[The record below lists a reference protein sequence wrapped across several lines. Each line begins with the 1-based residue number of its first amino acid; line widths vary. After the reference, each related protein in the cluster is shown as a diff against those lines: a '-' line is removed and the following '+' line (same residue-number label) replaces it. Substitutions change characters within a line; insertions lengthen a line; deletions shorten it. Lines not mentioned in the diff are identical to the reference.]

1 MNSRLTM
8 GSILMVGLI
17 LVSIARAEPPVNV
30 QREVNFLLSYIG
42 SSGCEFYRN
51 GTWSDSKTAQTH
63 LRDKYNYLVAGN
75 QINTTEDFIEKA
87 ATKSSL
93 SGQSYKVRC
102 NGSATVSSKQWLR
115 DELTRIRA
123 F

>member
-1 MNSRLTM
+1 
-8 GSILMVGLI
+8 MVGLI

-30 QREVNFLLSYIG
+30 QREVNFLLSYIE

-63 LRDKYNYLVAGN
+63 LRDKYNYLAAEN
-75 QINTTEDFIEKA
+75 QINTTEDFIERA
-87 ATKSSL
+87 ATGSIL
-93 SGQSYKVRC
+93 SGQPYEVRC
-102 NGSATVSSKQWLR
+102 NGSATVLSKQWLR
-115 DELTRIRA
+115 DELVRIRD

>member
-1 MNSRLTM
+1 
-8 GSILMVGLI
+8 MVGLI
-17 LVSIARAEPPVNV
+17 LVSIAHAEPPVNV

-75 QINTTEDFIEKA
+75 QINTTEDFIDRA
-87 ATKSSL
+87 ATESSL

>member
-42 SSGCEFYRN
+42 RPGCEFYRN

-87 ATKSSL
+87 ATKSSF

>member
-30 QREVNFLLSYIG
+30 QREIHFLLSYIG

-87 ATKSSL
+87 ATASSL